1 MQAYA
6 RVPEVDLTSAQA
18 GAELES
24 VPSVER
30 AITPLGEVA
39 KHTVDFVLVLI
50 GVTLLLPLLA
60 VVAALIKLDSPGP
73 VFFRQ
78 RRAGRNG
85 TFFRIFKFRTMVD
98 GAYMMGSR
106 LTTKRDPRITR
117 VGQYLRWT
125 KLDELPQLFNVLR
138 GEMSLI
144 GPRPEDPHFVEHY
157 TPLQRN
163 VLRARPGIVGPSQ
176 ILGRD
181 EAEDY
186 PDGLRDTERYYI
198 ERILPEKLERDLEYV
213 RTGTFWG
220 DIWLLLHGLWATVF
234 GTFRFEYLW
243 RRRRRLAVM
252 AADLVLC
259 IAAYLVA
266 ILIRFDWGMPEAAW
280 TWQAL
285 ALTAVVMPPAL
296 AYFGAY
302 QGILSYFGLWDLL
315 QLAKGVTA
323 GAVAVAAFTY
333 LTGMQQHP
341 RSVFVIDWA
350 VMFLALA
357 TLRYVLRSWARGR
370 ARAHAA
376 RRKAIVVGAGTGGE
390 HLLRALIGDPT
401 SEYHVTACI
410 DESPE
415 RWGSRIHGV
424 KVLGGAAE
432 LRLALSANGAQ
443 VVFVCLS
450 DVDLATAREIAEICA
465 GAGVDCRLLPA
476 LSELLNTESFT
487 VERPSLRAPGSEA
500 RCEA

>member
-6 RVPEVDLTSAQA
+6 RVPDQDLTLAQA
-18 GAELES
+18 GAAGENAS
-24 VPSVER
+24 RFER
-30 AITPLGEVA
+30 KITPLGEVA
-39 KHTVDFVLVLI
+39 KHALDFVLVLI
-50 GVTLLLPLLA
+50 GVTLLLPVFA
-60 VVAALIKLDSPGP
+60 AVAALIKLDSRGP

-85 TFFRIFKFRTMVD
+85 TFFRIYKFRTMVD

-125 KLDELPQLFNVLR
+125 KLDELPQLLNVLR

-144 GPRPEDPHFVEHY
+144 GPRPEDPHFVEFY
-157 TPLQRN
+157 TPMQRN
-163 VLRARPGIVGPSQ
+163 VLLARPGLVGPSQ
-176 ILGRD
+176 IMGRD
-181 EAEDY
+181 ETEDY
-186 PDGLRDTERYYI
+186 PDGLRDTERYYV
-198 ERILPEKLERDLEYV
+198 ERILPDKLERDLEYV

-234 GTFRFEYLW
+234 GAFRLEYLW
-243 RRRRRLAVM
+243 RRRRRFALM
-252 AADLVLC
+252 AADLVFC
-259 IAAYLVA
+259 MAAYVIGL
-266 ILIRFDWGMPEAAW
+266 LIRFDWGMPEAVW

-285 ALTAVVMPPAL
+285 ALTAVVMPPTL

-323 GAVAVAAFTY
+323 GVVAVAAFTY

-341 RSVFVIDWA
+341 RSVFVIYWA
-350 VMFLALA
+350 VMFLMLGG
-357 TLRYVLRSWARGR
+357 LRFVLRLRARGR
-370 ARAHAA
+370 VRAHAR

-390 HLLRALIGDPT
+390 HLLRALIGDPAA
-401 SEYHVTACI
+401 EYDVTACI
-410 DESPE
+410 DDSPE

-424 KVLGGAAE
+424 KVLGGPAE
-432 LRLALSANGAQ
+432 LRLALSANGVQ

-450 DVDLATAREIAEICA
+450 DIDMPAAREIAEICA
-465 GAGVDCRLLPA
+465 DSGVDCRLLPA
-476 LSELLNTESFT
+476 LSELLNTDNFT
-487 VERPSLRAPGSEA
+487 VERPTLRAAGGEA

>member
-6 RVPEVDLTSAQA
+6 RVPDEDLMLARA
-18 GAELES
+18 GAEGETAS
-24 VPSVER
+24 CFER
-30 AITPLGEVA
+30 AITPLGEAA
-39 KHTVDFVLVLI
+39 KHAIDFVLVLI
-50 GVTLLLPLLA
+50 GVTILLPVFVAIA
-60 VVAALIKLDSPGP
+60 VLIKLDSPGP

-85 TFFRIFKFRTMVD
+85 TFFRIYKFRTMVD

-144 GPRPEDPHFVEHY
+144 GPRPEDPHFVEFY
-157 TPLQRN
+157 TPLQQN

-186 PDGLRDTERYYI
+186 PDGLRDTERYYV
-198 ERILPEKLERDLEYV
+198 ERILPEKLGRDLDYV

-234 GTFRFEYLW
+234 GAFRLEYIW
-243 RRRRRLAVM
+243 RRRRRLALM

-259 IAAYLVA
+259 IAAYVVA
-266 ILIRFDWGMPEAAW
+266 LLIRFDWGMPEAAW
-280 TWQAL
+280 PWQAL

-315 QLAKGVTA
+315 QLAKGVTG
-323 GAVAVAAFTY
+323 GAVALAAFTY

-350 VMFLALA
+350 VMFLAL
-357 TLRYVLRSWARGR
+357 TGLRYVLRSWARGR
-370 ARAHAA
+370 VRARSG

-390 HLLRALIGDPT
+390 HLLRALTGDPAA
-401 SEYHVTACI
+401 EYDVTACI
-410 DESPE
+410 DESAE

-450 DVDLATAREIAEICA
+450 DIDLPTAREIAAVCSDV
-465 GAGVDCRLLPA
+465 GVDCRLLPA

-487 VERPSLRAPGSEA
+487 VERPTLHAPGGEVP
-500 RCEA
+500 CEA